1 MKKKL
6 LMIVMAMVLC
16 FALAACG
23 GGGDK
28 EKVDGID
35 PNATVTKEQYDKL
48 SDSKWYEMS
57 PEEMEQFLGV
67 KYVEDEESTKDWG
80 DGYLVVD
87 FPGPDDD
94 SRVHVL
100 FKDKEGDGNM
110 TATSLSPTGQLIDD

>member
-28 EKVDGID
+28 EKDDGID
-35 PNATVTKEQYDKL
+35 PNATVTKEQYDEL

-57 PEEMEQFLGV
+57 PEEMEQ
-67 KYVEDEESTKDWG
+67 STKDWG

-110 TATSLSPTGQLIDD
+110 TATSMSPTGQLIGD

>member
-6 LMIVMAMVLC
+6 LMIVMAMILC

-28 EKVDGID
+28 EKDDGID

-67 KYVEDEESTKDWG
+67 KYVE
-80 DGYLVVD
+80 
-87 FPGPDDD
+87 
-94 SRVHVL
+94 VL

-110 TATSLSPTGQLIDD
+110 TATSLSPTGQLIGD

>member
-6 LMIVMAMVLC
+6 LMFVMTMVLC

-28 EKVDGID
+28 EKDDGID

-48 SDSKWYEMS
+48 SNDDAKWDMT
-57 PEEMEQFLGV
+57 PEDMEKYFGV

-87 FPGPDDD
+87 FPGPDEK
-94 SRVHVL
+94 SYIHIL
-100 FKDKEGDGNM
+100 FKDDGSGKYTPSSIN
-110 TATSLSPTGQLIDD
+110 PNGQFLDM

>member
-28 EKVDGID
+28 EKDDGID
-35 PNATVTKEQYDKL
+35 PNATVTKEQYDEL

-67 KYVEDEESTKDWG
+67 KYVEDEESTKDWEMDTG
-80 DGYLVVD
+80 EST
-87 FPGPDDD
+87 
-94 SRVHVL
+94 SRVRMMIPVFMCCL
-100 FKDKEGDGNM
+100 KTKMG
-110 TATSLSPTGQLIDD
+110 TAT